1 MQSGYVIHM
10 AAKNIDEYISTFPRD
25 IQAILQ
31 NIRKTIRE
39 VAPGAE
45 EVIGYGVPAF
55 KLKGEYLA
63 YFAAFKKHVGFYPL
77 PSAIKRF
84 EKELSDYET
93 SEGTI
98 KFPLDKPIPYSLIE
112 KIVEFRVKEVI

>member
-1 MQSGYVIHM
+1 MT
-10 AAKNIDEYISTFPRD
+10 AKNIDEYISTFPKD
-25 IQAILQ
+25 IQVILQ
-31 NIRKTIRE
+31 NIRKTIKE
-39 VAPGAE
+39 AAPEAE
-45 EVIGYGVPAF
+45 EAMGYGAPAF

-77 PSAIKRF
+77 PSAIKKF

-98 KFPLDKPIPYSLIE
+98 RFPLDKPIPYSLIK
-112 KIVEFRVKEVI
+112 KIVRFRVTEVK